1 LVKSLIALFR
11 FLLATRRVE
20 KILAKNRKANLDQ
33 QPVVTFIVP
42 ETFGAFMNQD
52 DMMLMARSDSIYVED
67 QDITM
72 NIQYL
77 CSCGLPVYELLGKD
91 LEFGCR
97 HCDTICQTKGCEQ
110 CKTLMSV
117 DYGSEEGDEEL

>member
-1 LVKSLIALFR
+1 
-11 FLLATRRVE
+11 LATRRVE
-20 KILAKNRKANLDQ
+20 KLLAKNRKANPDM
-33 QPVVTFIVP
+33 QPTVTFFMP
-42 ETFGAFMNQD
+42 ETIGAFLNQD
-52 DMMLMARSDSIYVED
+52 DAMLMVRSDSIYVED
-67 QDITM
+67 GDITM

-97 HCDTICQTKGCEQ
+97 HCDTVCQVKGCEQ